1 MTGPAETRAACVSCG
16 HPLAGENYCSR
27 CGEEVLDPSKLTLR
41 HFLAHTFLHELL
53 NFDGKIWRTL
63 RLLLFRPGFLALEY
77 SAGRRRP
84 YVNPLR
90 VLIVVIVVYV
100 LATPGTGFTLRFGDY
115 QLAVAP
121 APMSQS
127 IGGVIDQ
134 VDRFGILER
143 MFAERFGP
151 SEDASNDLRI
161 PFNRTLN
168 GFATP
173 LSFMTVVMAALLLYG
188 LFHRR
193 RPLLVEHMVF
203 SMHYFSAVLL
213 WLLLPQLVF
222 RLNLLAVSMAF
233 LLVLPGVLIW
243 HIVYLAIALRRF
255 YFSAG
260 EGRWRAWTVS
270 AVVAVIVYL
279 LNSLFITAVQFAG
292 AAFAIVRLSA
302 LEV

>member
-1 MTGPAETRAACVSCG
+1 VTGAVETPPVCVSCG
-16 HPLAGENYCSR
+16 RPLAGGNWCSH

-41 HFLAHTFLHELL
+41 HFLTHTFAHELL
-53 NFDGKIWRTL
+53 NFDGKVWRTL
-63 RLLLFRPGFLALEY
+63 RSLLFRPGFLALEY

-90 VLIVVIVVYV
+90 VLLVTIIVYV
-100 LATPGTGFTLRFGDY
+100 LATPGTGLTLRFGDF

-134 VDRFGILER
+134 IDRLGILER

-151 SEDASNDLRI
+151 SENASNELRI
-161 PFNRTLN
+161 RFNRALN

-173 LSFMTVVMAALLLYG
+173 LSFMTVVMAALVLYG
-188 LFHRR
+188 LFRRR

-213 WLLLPQLVF
+213 WLLLPLLVF
-222 RLNLLAVSMAF
+222 RLNLMAVSMAF
-233 LLVLPGVLIW
+233 FLVLPVVLIW
-243 HIVYLAIALRRF
+243 HVVYLAIALRRF

-260 EGRWRAWTVS
+260 EGRWRPWTVS
-270 AVVAVIVYL
+270 TVVALVVYL
-279 LNSLFITAVQFAG
+279 LNSAFITAVQFAG
-292 AAFAIVRLSA
+292 AAFAIARL
-302 LEV
+302 

>member
-1 MTGPAETRAACVSCG
+1 VTGAVETPPACVSCG
-16 HPLAGENYCSR
+16 HPLAGNNYCSR

-41 HFLAHTFLHELL
+41 HFFTHTLVHELF

-63 RLLLFRPGFLALEY
+63 GLLLFRPGLLALEY

-90 VLIVVIVVYV
+90 VLIVSIVVYV
-100 LATPGTGFTLRFGDY
+100 LATPGTGFTLRFGDL

-121 APMSQS
+121 APMAQS

-134 VDRFGILER
+134 IDRFGILER

-151 SEDASNDLRI
+151 SETASSELRI
-161 PFNRTLN
+161 RFNRNLN

-173 LSFMTVVMAALLLYG
+173 LSFTTVVMAALVLYG
-188 LFHRR
+188 LFRRR

-213 WLLLPQLVF
+213 WLLLPLLVF
-222 RLNLLAVSMAF
+222 RLNLMAVSATF
-233 LLVLPGVLIW
+233 LITLPVVLIW
-243 HIVYLAIALRRF
+243 HVVYLAIALRRF

-260 EGRWRAWTVS
+260 AGRWKAWTVS
-270 AVVAVIVYL
+270 TVVAVVVYV
-279 LNSLFITAVQFAG
+279 LNSAFITAVQFAG
-292 AAFAIVRLSA
+292 AAFAIARL
-302 LEV
+302 

>member
-1 MTGPAETRAACVSCG
+1 MTGAVEAPAACVSCG

-41 HFLAHTFLHELL
+41 YFLSHTLVHELF

-63 RLLLFRPGFLALEY
+63 RLLLFSPAFLALEY

-90 VLIVVIVVYV
+90 VLIVAIIVYV
-100 LATPGTGFTLRFGDY
+100 LATPGTGFTLRFGDF

-134 VDRFGILER
+134 IDRFGILER

-151 SEDASNDLRI
+151 SENASDELRI
-161 PFNRTLN
+161 RFNRALN

-173 LSFMTVVMAALLLYG
+173 LSFTTVVMAALVLYG

-213 WLLLPQLVF
+213 WLLAPLLVF
-222 RLNLLAVSMAF
+222 RLNLLAVSMTF
-233 LLVLPGVLIW
+233 LLVLPVVLIW
-243 HIVYLAIALRRF
+243 HVVYLAIALRRF

-260 EGRWRAWTVS
+260 GGQWRAWTVS
-270 AVVAVIVYL
+270 AVVALVVYL
-279 LNSLFITAVQFAG
+279 LNSVFITAVQFAG
-292 AAFAIVRLSA
+292 AAFAITRL
-302 LEV
+302 